1 VYKRQQLIFLN
12 CYNHLDAFFLSGQK
26 VILRAVLKFL
36 SALSWRAVQNR
47 RLICQNCLLYFEAK
61 SQ

>member
-1 VYKRQQLIFLN
+1 LGFGQFYIWTR
-12 CYNHLDAFFLSGQK
+12 FFLSGQK

-36 SALSWRAVQNR
+36 SALFWRAVQNR